1 MRPII
6 FGLFLAPAVGFAQQA
21 QTARVTV
28 RVEAEALP
36 LVRAQVTAGSRSAV
50 TNAAG
55 VAPMDLPMGEQLVR
69 VRHIGFRPDSVRIA
83 VTPGRDTTI
92 SFTLEPAAEELDQ
105 MFVTSTRG
113 VRRLEDEPT
122 RIEVLGGDDVA
133 EKTEMRPQDLKGF
146 LTEMAG
152 VRMQT
157 TSAATGAAGVR
168 LQGLRPRYSL
178 ILADGLPLYG
188 NGGIG
193 LDLLQMPPADLRQI
207 EVVKGPASALYG
219 PSALAG
225 TINLV
230 SKRPGDETD
239 LLVHGT
245 SEAGANA
252 FGWIS
257 KKVSDRFGY
266 TGVVGAHTQEAR
278 DGDSDGWAELPKVR
292 RVEVRPRFFF
302 DTPAGG
308 SALLTVGGTFE
319 DREGGFNAGRAAPDG
334 SPYVETAGTR
344 RGDAGLTASRVV
356 GSAGVLQFRGSVNA
370 SNVDRTF
377 GTDSEMVQRRTG
389 FAELS
394 YSITKAA
401 HEILVGGAVEADAA
415 GATGII
421 GAVSAARMTAF
432 DYTFTTPAVFVQD
445 AWRATDHLSLTGSAR
460 VDAHSR
466 YGTWLSPRVSAL
478 ITPIEDW
485 SLRLSATRGCYAPTP
500 FVEEADPIGV
510 RRVTGFDCSVSGVP
524 CPSAEHADYAS
535 ADVHATIGPVE
546 LNGTW
551 FGSVIRRPVVT
562 VETNGGA
569 GLALANAAHRATS
582 RGFELLGVYAREPLL
597 ITALYS
603 FTDAREPLDPTV
615 TVEAAAP
622 YAPRH
627 TGGFDIAWE
636 DDEGGLGVALE
647 SFFTSRQRLV
657 DDPYLPASEPYAL
670 TGILVSQRVGRCK
683 LFANVENLMNVRQTG
698 EAPLVLP
705 SRASDGRWTVAP
717 WGPLEG
723 RIFSVGLRISS
734 GANTH

>member
-1 MRPII
+1 VRATIL
-6 FGLFLAPAVGFAQQA
+6 GLLLAPAVGVAQQA
-21 QTARVTV
+21 PTARVTV
-28 RVEAEALP
+28 HVEAEALP
-36 LVRAQVTAGSRSAV
+36 LVRAQVTVGSRSAI

-55 VAPMDLPMGEQLVR
+55 VAPMVLPMGEQLVR
-69 VRHIGFRPDSVRIA
+69 VRHIGFRPDSLRIT

-92 SFTLEPAAEELDQ
+92 SFVLEPAAEELEQ

-113 VRRLEDEPT
+113 VKRLEDEPT

-230 SKRPGDETD
+230 SKRPGDESD

-257 KKVSDRFGY
+257 KKTSDRFGY
-266 TGVVGAHTQEAR
+266 TGVVGAHTQAAR
-278 DGDSDGWAELPKVR
+278 DGDADGWSELPKVR
-292 RVEVRPRFFF
+292 RVELRPRLFF

-308 SALLTVGGTFE
+308 SALLTLGGTFE
-319 DREGGFNAGRAAPDG
+319 DREGGFNTGRAAPDG
-334 SPYVETAGTR
+334 SAYVETADTR
-344 RGDAGLTASRVV
+344 RGDVGLTASRVV
-356 GSAGVLQFRGSVNA
+356 GAAGVLQFRGSL
-370 SNVDRTF
+370 NVSGVERTF
-377 GTDSEMVQRRTG
+377 ATDSETVDRHTG
-389 FAELS
+389 FAEVS
-394 YSITKAA
+394 YSLTKAS
-401 HEILVGGAVEADAA
+401 HEILVGGTVEEDAA
-415 GATGII
+415 KASGII
-421 GAVSAARMTAF
+421 GAVSAARSTAF
-432 DYTFTTPAVFVQD
+432 DYTFRAPAVFVQD
-445 AWRATDHLSLTGSAR
+445 AWKATDYLALTGSAR
-460 VDAHSR
+460 LDAHSA
-466 YGTWLSPRVSAL
+466 YGTWLSPRLSAL
-478 ITPIEDW
+478 ITPVEDW
-485 SLRLSATRGCYAPTP
+485 SLRLSATRGIYAPTP

-510 RRVTGFDCSVSGVP
+510 RHVMFNCGALTAIY
-524 CPSAEHADYAS
+524 CPSAEHADYGS
-535 ADVHATIGPVE
+535 ADLHGTVGPVE
-546 LNGTW
+546 VNATV
-551 FGSVIRRPVVT
+551 FGSIIAHPVITQATGDGRYTLV
-562 VETNGGA
+562 
-569 GLALANAAHRATS
+569 NAAHRAMS
-582 RGFELLGVYAREPLL
+582 RGFELFGVYDLEPLF

-603 FTDAREPLDPTV
+603 FTDAREPLDANV
-615 TVEAAAP
+615 TIEAAAP

-627 TGGFDIAWE
+627 AGGVDITWE
-636 DDEGGLGVALE
+636 DAERGTWIAVE

-657 DDPYLPASEPYAL
+657 DDPYLPASEPYTL
-670 TGILVSQRVGRCK
+670 TGILVSQRVGRFK
-683 LFANVENLMNVRQTG
+683 LFANVENLMNVRQTS